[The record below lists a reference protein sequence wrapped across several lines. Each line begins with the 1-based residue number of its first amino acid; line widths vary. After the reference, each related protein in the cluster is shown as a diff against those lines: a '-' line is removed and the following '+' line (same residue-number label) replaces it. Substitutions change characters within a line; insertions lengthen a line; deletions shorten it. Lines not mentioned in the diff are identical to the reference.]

1 LRRCTS
7 GFCARSL
14 CCRRAGSLDANRFL
28 GGESSGLRTRLL
40 GGHARRLHARRF
52 DARGLHARGFD
63 GSRTRGLDTSSFGGS
78 RTRGVDASSFGD
90 SRTRRFDTSSFG
102 GSQTRGLDTSSF
114 GGNRTRRFDA
124 SSFGRSR
131 ACRLDTCGLERSH
144 TRRFNTRGLRSR
156 SAFGFDACRF
166 QRGEAR
172 LLEARCALFGHTGC
186 VCARDLFGCLPG
198 CRSTRGCFGR
208 QARGFIAS
216 RLLGRSQALGFGLG
230 LRTTRRLEAGL
241 LSIGHLL
248 GMQACSVVGRPAL
261 LLRLLGC
268 FGTPLRFASPRGGL
282 PGSAPAEPAQHQAKT
297 QPEHDPLEVIVHEH
311 DPTTEMQ

>member
-1 LRRCTS
+1 MRRCTS
-7 GFCARSL
+7 GFCTRSL
-14 CCRRAGSLDANRFL
+14 CCCRAGSLDASRFL

-40 GGHARRLHARRF
+40 GGHARRLHARGF
-52 DARGLHARGFD
+52 HARGLNTRGFD
-63 GSRTRGLDTSSFGGS
+63 GSETRGLDTSSFGGS
-78 RTRGVDASSFGD
+78 RTRG
-90 SRTRRFDTSSFG
+90 FDTSSFG
-102 GSQTRGLDTSSF
+102 GS
-114 GGNRTRRFDA
+114 RTRRFDA

-144 TRRFNTRGLRSR
+144 TRCFDTRGLRGR
-156 SAFGFDACRF
+156 STFGFDACCF
-166 QRGEAR
+166 QRSEAR

-186 VCARDLFGCLPG
+186 LCARDLFGSLPG
-198 CRSTRGCFGR
+198 CRCTRGFFGR

-216 RLLGRSQALGFGLG
+216 RLLGRSQALGFRLG
-230 LRTTRRLEAGL
+230 LRTTRRLEARL
-241 LSIGHLL
+241 LSSGHLL

-268 FGTPLRFASPRGGL
+268 FGTPLRVAPPRGGL